1 MWPRTNEL
9 KITKTDKQKLKQT
22 SAKMK
27 QVVTLLFP
35 KQWGKKEKNLQTT
48 RVNGLAVNDYRRSD
62 KKNNKGGK

>member
-1 MWPRTNEL
+1 
-9 KITKTDKQKLKQT
+9 
-22 SAKMK
+22 MK